1 MAQKLDAFPV
11 AAQRSSYPLDEW
23 LDGSPWRL
31 VKGED
36 FDQSPTSMRSMLSTA
51 AKARGM
57 RLRTRRRTENGQEAL
72 LIEAYKPTDE
82 PTPARPGRRKDPK
95 EES

>member
-1 MAQKLDAFPV
+1 MAEKIDAFPV
-11 AAQRSSYPLDEW
+11 AAQRSSYPLDDW
-23 LDGSPWRL
+23 LDGSAWKL
-31 VKGED
+31 IKGED
-36 FDQSPTSMRSMLSTA
+36 FESPTSIRSMLSTA

-57 RLRTRRRTENGQEAL
+57 KLRTRRRTEGDQEVL

-82 PTPARPGRRKDPK
+82 PTPARPGRRRESK